1 MKIQE
6 VQPIQPP
13 IPADVRLHFF
23 VRVQAERDKRKQI
36 PMYHGFFPH
45 ITICNYWFYSPF
57 HRDTIPVHAR
67 YPTSATPRHD
77 TPDTANGTTSPA
89 VTAP

>member
-45 ITICNYWFYSPF
+45 ITIRNYWFCSPF
-57 HRDTIPVHAR
+57 HRDTIPAHAR
-67 YPTSATPRHD
+67 YPTSDMPRHD